1 MKFLCKEV
9 VILHLKTVE
18 SVRLQIL
25 VLFWYDGTVSGQC
38 LSSDLF
44 HLSIH
49 YPVWHQGRV
58 NLWCELRRIMM
69 WMVAGRG
76 CL

>member
-1 MKFLCKEV
+1 MIFLCEEV

-25 VLFWYDGTVSGQC
+25 VLFWYDETVIGQC
-38 LSSDLF
+38 LGSDLF
-44 HLSIH
+44 HLSSH
-49 YPVWHQGRV
+49 YPIWHQGGV
-58 NLWCELRRIMM
+58 NFWCELSSIMM

-76 CL
+76 WL